1 MFPIGHPLPGLQV
14 PDLKRKSLSEVYV
27 KVDGGGDAGTVR

>member
-1 MFPIGHPLPGLQV
+1 V

-27 KVDGGGDAGTVR
+27 EVDGGGDAGTVR